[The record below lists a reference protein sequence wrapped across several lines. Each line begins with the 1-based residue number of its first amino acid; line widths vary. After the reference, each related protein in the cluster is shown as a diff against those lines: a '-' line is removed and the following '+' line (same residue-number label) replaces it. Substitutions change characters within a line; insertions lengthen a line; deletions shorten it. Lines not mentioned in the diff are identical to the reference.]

1 MKVTVDYLPNKNYCR
16 FEIDDLDVFERV
28 REEFSVPNEAKKFVK
43 GPNRRFIPDRIYF
56 ITPTGQC
63 HFGIAPIILDWIKK
77 NVNTRTVTYSYT
89 DSYKEKFAVTE
100 WGDVRNDLK
109 LKLRDYQE
117 EAVHRALN

>member
-63 HFGIAPIILDWIKK
+63 HFGIAPMILDWLKK
-77 NVNTRTVTYSYT
+77 NVNTRTVNYN
-89 DSYKEKFAVTE
+89 FTE
-100 WGDVRNDLK
+100 A
-109 LKLRDYQE
+109 Y
-117 EAVHRALN
+117 